1 MTDRPRRPEPSDSWM
16 RYDDESSTGIPR
28 WVKVIGI
35 ILAVVALLAVIML
48 LVGGGHSPR
57 RHGSSGPGGQAPP
70 AAVTDVHQPPESGN
84 R

>member
-1 MTDRPRRPEPSDSWM
+1 M
-16 RYDDESSTGIPR
+16 RYEDESSTRIPR
-28 WVKVIGI
+28 WVKVVGI

-57 RHGSSGPGGQAPP
+57 RHGSSGPGRQAPP
-70 AAVTDVHQPPESGN
+70 AAMTDVHQPPQGDN